1 MAGLSVQGAGEN
13 RHSLNLLAPLRDGG
27 CPDGC
32 DLGQGCDGG
41 ADSCGTDGCGEDVSK
56 GKCGKCW
63 ESDGKI
69 CVSVCVKIDNPE
81 ELCFG
86 DSVTTEEDLIDGSAK
101 APKAPKKEAA
111 AAAAPAAVADPA
123 VAPVDVAVA
132 PVDPIVAPEPEIMS
146 DQEREA
152 THNHPPDGKKLPTGT
167 CKATNPDLK
176 GKKAAQLLW
185 NNWCDEV
192 CVESD
197 YGGLGADACV
207 DATGTGAVGC
217 VCKQGVK
224 LIDIYKNG
232 IGPTGAGAVP
242 AEAAPA
248 AVAPVAAAPV
258 AAVPA
263 PVAAVPAAAVPAAVA
278 PAAVPAPAVVPVPQA
293 TAAPAPT
300 VQPATTAVPIAPV
313 AEVPVATAVAPP
325 LPTDSLDPNDKTDY
339 SKCVS
344 TVQGTTDFWCATTC
358 ATGTCPANVCLCGDD
373 AAKLT
378 KKKAAAAATAKASV
392 EADAAATAKASAD
405 AIKAASDA
413 IAAPITPAAAA
424 PATSPAAAAT
434 AADAPNPTASA
445 NGDSGS
451 IAAAMPPDTGAIR
464 VDGQVS
470 HCADIE
476 P

>member
-1 MAGLSVQGAGEN
+1 MAGLSVQGAGDS
-13 RHSLNLLAPLRDGG
+13 RHSVNLLAPLRDGG

-86 DSVTTEEDLIDGSAK
+86 DSVTTEEDLIDGSKQPQAK
-101 APKAPKKEAA
+101 APPKKEAA
-111 AAAAPAAVADPA
+111 AAEAKAPVAVADPA
-123 VAPVDVAVA
+123 VAPAAVAVA
-132 PVDPIVAPEPEIMS
+132 PVDTAVAPKAEVMT

-176 GKKAAQLLW
+176 GKDAAQLLW

-224 LIDIYKNG
+224 LVDIYKDG
-232 IGPTGAGAVP
+232 VGPTGAVA
-242 AEAAPA
+242 ADAAPA
-248 AVAPVAAAPV
+248 AAAPV
-258 AAVPA
+258 AA
-263 PVAAVPAAAVPAAVA
+263 A
-278 PAAVPAPAVVPVPQA
+278 PAAVPAPAAAAPAAVPAPVAPVAEVPA
-293 TAAPAPT
+293 PVAAAPAPT
-300 VQPATTAVPIAPV
+300 AQPATTAVPLAPV
-313 AEVPVATAVAPP
+313 AEVPVPAPATAVAPP
-325 LPTDSLDPNDKTDY
+325 LPTDSLDPTDKTDY

-344 TVQGTTDFWCATTC
+344 TVQGTTDFW
-358 ATGTCPANVCLCGDD
+358 
-373 AAKLT
+373 
-378 KKKAAAAATAKASV
+378 
-392 EADAAATAKASAD
+392 
-405 AIKAASDA
+405 
-413 IAAPITPAAAA
+413 
-424 PATSPAAAAT
+424 
-434 AADAPNPTASA
+434 
-445 NGDSGS
+445 
-451 IAAAMPPDTGAIR
+451 
-464 VDGQVS
+464 
-470 HCADIE
+470 
-476 P
+476 